1 MVAPSLVTV
10 IYTSGDYNIL
20 SIPFGPIELL
30 NVLEIVLAALIFALK
45 ASTPL
50 MRFFYSCSL
59 ITIKGLPNSSN
70 AKLIFCYTYILINF
84 I

>member
-1 MVAPSLVTV
+1 
-10 IYTSGDYNIL
+10 
-20 SIPFGPIELL
+20 
-30 NVLEIVLAALIFALK
+30 VLEIVLAALIFALK

-70 AKLIFCYTYILINF
+70 AKLIITLKNLYNCLFKKIQE
-84 I
+84 